1 MTTKMA
7 LPPLKLSSKVSHVFI
22 SIQHLLSKWKSA
34 WQRSSLGYKAQTSDL
49 SRASRFWDSL
59 EVEGESSDHSVPRM
73 LLCSSVSR
81 CYGAGSLVR
90 KLVLKIH
97 FVC

>member
-34 WQRSSLGYKAQTSDL
+34 WQRSSSGYKAQTSDL

-59 EVEGESSDHSVPRM
+59 EVRGESSDHSVPRM
-73 LLCSSVSR
+73 LLCSSVSDVT
-81 CYGAGSLVR
+81 GQEAWLEN
-90 KLVLKIH
+90 L
-97 FVC
+97 F